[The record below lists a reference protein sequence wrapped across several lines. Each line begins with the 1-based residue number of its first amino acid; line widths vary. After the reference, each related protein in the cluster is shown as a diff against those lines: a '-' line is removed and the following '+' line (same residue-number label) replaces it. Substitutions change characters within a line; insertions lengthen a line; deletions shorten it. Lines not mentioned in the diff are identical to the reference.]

1 MLVQTL
7 GLLALLVGVATVWL
21 AITKSTHDK
30 DPDAKFWYGFTG
42 FFAMAPILL
51 ITVLMDRRFGVLA
64 MFLVVAA
71 CLVAGNLANRN
82 VAQQASA
89 ASASMLDAE
98 YAALGTRQDSVLSAW
113 SRYELDP
120 AAAIDFPAMNDVTVP
135 EVSALAAALA
145 EAERLRREPRS
156 PVSGHADACYIQ
168 AVGRLESAFRR
179 AEHTLINPSEATG
192 CVPLETNPARV
203 PDYRRPAR
211 GAGNRAVDPSPGPA
225 LQ

>member
-42 FFAMAPILL
+42 FFVMAPILL
-51 ITVLMDRRFGVLA
+51 ITVLMDRKFGVLA
-64 MFLVVAA
+64 MLLVVAA

-82 VAQQASA
+82 VAQRASA
-89 ASASMLDAE
+89 YSTSMLDAE

-113 SRYELDP
+113 CRYELDP

-135 EVSALAAALA
+135 EVSALATAFA

-156 PVSGHADACYIQ
+156 PASGHAASGYLQ
-168 AVGRLESAFRR
+168 AVCRLETAFRR
-179 AEHTLINPSEATG
+179 AEHTIINPSESTG
-192 CVPLETNPARV
+192 ARSL
-203 PDYRRPAR
+203 
-211 GAGNRAVDPSPGPA
+211 GSGPG
-225 LQ
+225 